1 MASPYERIA
10 RARSLLVAAGIPAD
24 DAALD
29 AEVLAR
35 HALGWDR
42 GTLLAHGR
50 EPAPADFAPAF
61 DALVARRINREP
73 VAQIVGRREFWGRD
87 FKVTTDVLVPRPETE
102 LIVEEA
108 LAFAEEH
115 EYRTVVDVGTGSGC
129 IAISLACE
137 LPDIRVLAVDISDAA
152 LALAQRNAELHAV
165 ADRVTFQ
172 RADVL
177 DGVDGPFDLVLSN
190 PPYLAASEA
199 PLLQPEVARFE
210 PYGALFGGGDGLD
223 VIRRLLHDTPRAL
236 APGGRLIL
244 ECGMGQDR
252 AVADAAV
259 AEGWKVLRIRDDL
272 QGIPRTLVLARED

>member
-10 RARSLLVAAGIPAD
+10 RARSLLVAAGIPAE

-129 IAISLACE
+129 LAISLACE

-210 PYGALFGGGDGLD
+210 PHGALFGGGDGLD
-223 VIRRLLHDTPRAL
+223 VIRRLFHDTPRVL
-236 APGGRLIL
+236 ARGGRLIL

>member
-10 RARSLLVAAGIPAD
+10 RASSLLVAAGIPAE

-129 IAISLACE
+129 LAISLACE

-223 VIRRLLHDTPRAL
+223 VIRRLLHDTPRVL
-236 APGGRLIL
+236 ARGGRLIL